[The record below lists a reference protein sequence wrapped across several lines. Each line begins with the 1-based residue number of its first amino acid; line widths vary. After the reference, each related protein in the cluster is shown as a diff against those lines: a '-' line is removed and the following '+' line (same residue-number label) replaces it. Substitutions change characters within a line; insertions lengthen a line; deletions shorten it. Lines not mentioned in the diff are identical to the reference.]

1 MGKKRNAYRIII
13 GKCEVK
19 RPLRRCGHKWE
30 DNIKMDLKEM
40 GYQDADWISFAH
52 NPNQ

>member
-19 RPLRRCGHKWE
+19 RPLGRCGHKWK

-52 NPNQ
+52 NLNQ